1 MMEKETMTNYSTFD
15 GNRKQRTPGRDKVNL
30 SAAGSPR
37 RAIIALEADCSDHAG
52 DHSFLRMSRH
62 ISPVC
67 EYHVKFYQCLFSI
80 QPV

>member
-1 MMEKETMTNYSTFD
+1 M
-15 GNRKQRTPGRDKVNL
+15 NL

-37 RAIIALEADCSDHAG
+37 RAIIALEADCNDHAG

-67 EYHVKFYQCLFSI
+67 EYHVNMN
-80 QPV
+80 